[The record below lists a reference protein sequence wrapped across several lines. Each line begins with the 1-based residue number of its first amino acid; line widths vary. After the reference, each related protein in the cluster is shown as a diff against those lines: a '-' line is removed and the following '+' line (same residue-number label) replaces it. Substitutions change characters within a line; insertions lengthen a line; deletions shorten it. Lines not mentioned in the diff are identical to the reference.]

1 MSIRRTS
8 IDRLNEARKSGRP
21 TIAKGKPLNAQ
32 GDDGDLTFRRTSDGL
47 KLYIKAA
54 GRWNGVKVGESFDDL
69 EKSLNNLQKIVST
82 IKKFKM
88 PNKIVLDYD
97 VVDAGAGKT
106 NASPLHIDYDRTG
119 DVSSGTDINT
129 ALDIDLNVTGAS
141 NGTITSTGAQI
152 DVVGDSGGTSTARGL
167 GIDVTGADT
176 NEGIRI
182 ETPDGSADIV
192 MMSPNNSDDYCSISV
207 TAEGATTIAT
217 NDDDTAAAHLRLYPD
232 GDLILS
238 DCDVKINATKKLY
251 LDGGGNTYIDEQT
264 SDFLRIVVGNDTVL
278 SLKNNGADGNAIHF
292 ADSCAG
298 FTLRSAVYDAATSV
312 ADFRLTNKLIL
323 TLNGN
328 TDAVSCIFPEVSG
341 NFTLLVKQDG
351 TGGRTVT
358 NWKVS
363 EFDES
368 GADGD
373 VNTKFP
379 GGTNPTLTT
388 DANHVDIISFF
399 WDAASEICYGV
410 ASLDFQD

>member
-1 MSIRRTS
+1 V
-8 IDRLNEARKSGRP
+8 
-21 TIAKGKPLNAQ
+21 
-32 GDDGDLTFRRTSDGL
+32 

-69 EKSLNNLQKIVST
+69 EKNLNNLQKIVST

-141 NGTITSTGAQI
+141 SGTITSTGAQI

-207 TAEGATTIAT
+207 SAEGATTIAT
-217 NDDDTAAAHLRLYPD
+217 NDDDTA
-232 GDLILS
+232 
-238 DCDVKINATKKLY
+238 
-251 LDGGGNTYIDEQT
+251 
-264 SDFLRIVVGNDTVL
+264 VG
-278 SLKNNGADGNAIHF
+278 H
-292 ADSCAG
+292 
-298 FTLRSAVYDAATSV
+298 
-312 ADFRLTNKLIL
+312 L
-323 TLNGN
+323 TL
-328 TDAVSCIFPEVSG
+328 D
-341 NFTLLVKQDG
+341 
-351 TGGRTVT
+351 
-358 NWKVS
+358 
-363 EFDES
+363 
-368 GADGD
+368 ADGD
-373 VNTKFP
+373 IIMKWGSATGQIDFTNENSGDGVIQQKVDAKDLVVQQYDGDEVVRFTDAGDVKVSTIVYFHAERANVCDSSSGAAIVGIDWNLSQKQRVTITGTSNTINFTNPPSGACNLMLKVIQGDGSDTASWDSDIKWAGGSAPTLSSSSGDIDILSFYWD
-379 GGTNPTLTT
+379 GTNY
-388 DANHVDIISFF
+388 F
-399 WDAASEICYGV
+399 GV
-410 ASLDFQD
+410 VSHNFD